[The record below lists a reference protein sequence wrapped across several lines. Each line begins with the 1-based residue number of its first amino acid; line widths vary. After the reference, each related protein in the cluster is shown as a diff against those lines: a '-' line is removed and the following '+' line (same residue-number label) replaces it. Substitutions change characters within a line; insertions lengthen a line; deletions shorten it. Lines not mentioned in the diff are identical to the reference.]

1 MDNLGK
7 RVVDKIL
14 YKGKYSRDV
23 YSKSKEDDC
32 ESCRQNDA
40 VYFND
45 KTGESICRD
54 CFDHRMNVLDETR
67 FRPNEWVV
75 K

>member
-1 MDNLGK
+1 MADLGK
-7 RVVDKIL
+7 RVLGNILNKKAGVDKW
-14 YKGKYSRDV
+14 
-23 YSKSKEDDC
+23 SKSKEDDC

-45 KTGESICRD
+45 RTGESICRD
-54 CFDHRMNVLDETR
+54 CFDHRMNVLDEKR
-67 FRPNEWVV
+67 FKPKEWVV